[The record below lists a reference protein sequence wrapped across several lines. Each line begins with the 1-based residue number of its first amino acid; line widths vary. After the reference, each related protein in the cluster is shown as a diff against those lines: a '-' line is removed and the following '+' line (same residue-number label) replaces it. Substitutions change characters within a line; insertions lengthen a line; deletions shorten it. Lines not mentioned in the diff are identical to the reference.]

1 MSISREERED
11 MVRKE
16 ARKGKSTYQC
26 LQIYYM
32 KGSRAIELTPNQEE
46 TKKRISTIHAMLLD
60 AQGSLQII
68 QQIQITFNV
77 SEATAWN
84 DLRMARKLFGDINK
98 ADKDGQRAIL
108 YELTMDTYRQAKKE
122 GDIKGMNAAMSNL
135 TKLGG
140 HDRDDPD
147 RPDFD
152 KLTPG
157 VYPILLPP
165 GVEQLL
171 LQLLAKPSVDISGF
185 LNQIATDAELDTTAD
200 PPDQSGDSPDP

>member
-11 MVRKE
+11 MVRKA

-32 KGSRAIELTPNQEE
+32 KGPKAIELTGSQEE
-46 TKKRISTIHAMLLD
+46 TRTRITTIHAMLLD
-60 AQGSLQII
+60 AQASLQIV
-68 QQIQITFNV
+68 QQIKITFNV

-84 DLRMARKLFGDINK
+84 DLRMARKIFGDINK

-108 YELTMDTYRQAKKE
+108 YELTMETFRLAKQE
-122 GDIKGMNAAMSNL
+122 GDIKGMNAAMNNL

-171 LQLLAKPSVDISGF
+171 LQLLSKPSIDISGF
-185 LNQIATDAELDTTAD
+185 INHVATDAELDTTTD
-200 PPDQSGDSPDP
+200 PTDQSGDSTDS